1 VAEAAPFGLLEQSW
15 RRFSERMGGRRAVA
29 VRRRHVQPGRR
40 RRLLRG
46 VLQLAAPVRHGRHR
60 PFAESEITGGS
71 YTRAD
76 PVSLG
81 PWQSHRLPAAA
92 PVTETPFTGAGPW
105 LMVELPPS
113 TRIRLRLNIR
123 LRTRVP

>member
-1 VAEAAPFGLLEQSW
+1 VAALVSRVEPRDTVVDLVNMDAAGTASVL
-15 RRFSERMGGRRAVA
+15 
-29 VRRRHVQPGRR
+29 VQAG
-40 RRLLRG
+40 
-46 VLQLAAPVRHGRHR
+46 

-81 PWQSHRLPAAA
+81 PWQGHRLPAAP

-105 LMVELPPS
+105 LTVELPPS

-123 LRTRVP
+123 LRTRVPSYAAPWD